1 MKNIILKTAAILLI
15 SAGGFFCITRCH
27 KENSPKEKICNVDN
41 PLQDLPWLKQFIDEI
56 KDIESGYDVPHMRIY
71 QCTYK
76 DGTGFLINDCVGCPD
91 AGLNLVNCEGTSLC
105 VLYGLAGDPC
115 TEFEIDFESMKL
127 IWEINR

>member
-1 MKNIILKTAAILLI
+1 MKKMILQTAAVLLLL
-15 SAGGFFCITRCH
+15 AGMTVSCGKKDCQC
-27 KENSPKEKICNVDN
+27 NNEKACNVEN
-41 PLQDLPWLKQFIDEI
+41 PLRDLPWLKQFINEV
-56 KDIESGYDVPHMRIY
+56 KDTESGHKRIY

-76 DGTGFLINDCVGCPD
+76 DGTGFLINNCVGCPD
-91 AGLNLVNCEGTSLC
+91 AGLNLVNCDGTSLC